1 MEQMKTFFA
10 IKEDGKNTVLFS
22 FQNGLKGKLTFLEED
37 IFRYDA
43 NFEGSFPEYAKP
55 REPEHRARIQ
65 QYPDSSESYARPGVR
80 IRESGER
87 AGVFCKS
94 VSIFFEKETGRMQV
108 QKNGKVL
115 FEEAQPLLV
124 TKEENVQKLILR
136 QG

>member
-87 AGVFCKS
+87 AEVFCMR
-94 VSIFFEKETGRMQV
+94 SIW
-108 QKNGKVL
+108 
-115 FEEAQPLLV
+115 A
-124 TKEENVQKLILR
+124 
-136 QG
+136 